1 MFSSPKCFQTDIQI
15 LFNKLKSGDKFS
27 FSKFADGEYSIL
39 KGKSIAN
46 GEFEFNASSEDEI
59 EAREK
64 LVKSF
69 LAKDEGYYIGISC
82 PCCAGQDAYDMRLL
96 AGRKDEDITFA
107 NIFVN
112 SNYKF
117 YVDNF
122 IPEYK
127 NHKVLV
133 VANQNSKWSNLPF
146 NYAQYMSVGYS
157 AYINCV
163 PYTDLMN
170 KIVESGDWLVLLACG
185 PLGNIL
191 AYEGWTA
198 NKNNVYLD
206 IGSTLN
212 PWLQSEGFKRHYYE
226 GDNHYSRLVCR
237 W

>member
-1 MFSSPKCFQTDIQI
+1 MFSSPKSFSTDIEI

-27 FSKFADGEYSIL
+27 FGKFADGEYSIL
-39 KGKSIAN
+39 KGLPIDN
-46 GEFEFNASSEDEI
+46 GEFVFDAVSDLEL
-59 EAREK
+59 EARDK
-64 LVKSF
+64 LIDSF
-69 LAKDEGYYIGISC
+69 LAKEEGYYIGISC
-82 PCCAGQDAYDMRLL
+82 PCCAGQDAYDMRNLVK
-96 AGRKDEDITFA
+96 REDKDITFA

-112 SNYKF
+112 SNYGF
-117 YVDNF
+117 YVENF

-127 NHKVLV
+127 NHKILL
-133 VANQNSKWSNLPF
+133 VANQNSNFKNLTF
-146 NYAQYMSVGYS
+146 NIDYTMKVGHS
-157 AYINCV
+157 AYIN
-163 PYTDLMN
+163 YEGYIDWMN
-170 KIVESGDWLVLLACG
+170 RVVEDGDWLVLMACG

-191 AYEGWTA
+191 AYEGWKT